1 VAHARFVLLTAAMPI
16 DRDKALAATFPVGCA
31 SWSNDDVIL
40 YHLGIGA
47 GVPPTDPNEL
57 AYTFEKNLKVLP
69 SYAVVVKFTPHGDIL
84 NVPGLEFNPFMLLHG
99 EQDVEVH
106 APLPVTA
113 EGVTGE
119 MRIADVYDKGK
130 AAVAIVEIRAKDAA
144 GVPLFTNRMAL
155 FLRGEGGFGG
165 PPGPKTQ
172 NAAPERS
179 PDGVIESRSF
189 PQQAL
194 LYRLNGDKNPLHA
207 DPDFAAMGGF
217 DRPIIHGLCSYG
229 ITLKAI
235 VDRVLDGDVTR
246 VARYAAR
253 FAGVAFPGETYVT
266 AYWREGETI
275 FLQAKAKERDA
286 LVISN
291 AAVTVRA

>member
-1 VAHARFVLLTAAMPI
+1 MPI
-16 DRDKALAATFPVGCA
+16 DRAKAMAATFPTGTA
-31 SWSNDDVIL
+31 SWGNDDVIL

-47 GVPPTDPNEL
+47 GVPPTAANEL
-57 AYTFEKNLKVLP
+57 AYTYEKNLKVLP
-69 SYAVVVKFTPHGDIL
+69 SFAVVVKFHPAADIL
-84 NVPGLEFNPFMLLHG
+84 NMPGLEFNPFMLLHG
-99 EQDVEVH
+99 EQDVEIH
-106 APLPVTA
+106 APLPPSA
-113 EGVTGE
+113 AGVTGQ

-130 AAVAIVEIRAKDAA
+130 AAVAILEISAKDANGA
-144 GVPLFTNRMAL
+144 PLFTNRMAL

-165 PPGPKTQ
+165 PPGPKTG
-172 NAAPERS
+172 NVAPQRP
-179 PDGVIESRSF
+179 PDGVIESQSF

-235 VDRVLDGDVTR
+235 VDQVLDGDVTK
-246 VARYAAR
+246 VGRYQAR

-266 AYWREGETI
+266 SYWKEGGTI
-275 FLQAKAKERDA
+275 LLECKAKERDA

-291 AAVTVRA
+291 AAVTLRT

>member
-1 VAHARFVLLTAAMPI
+1 MPI
-16 DRDKALAATFPVGCA
+16 DRDKAMAATFPVGKA
-31 SWSNDDVIL
+31 SWGNDDVIL

-47 GVPPTDPNEL
+47 GVPPTDPGEL
-57 AYTFEKNLKVLP
+57 TYTYEQNLKVLP
-69 SYAVVVKFTPHGDIL
+69 SFAVVVKFQPQGDIL
-84 NVPGLEFNPFMLLHG
+84 NIPGLEFNPFMLLHG

-106 APLPVTA
+106 APLPASA

-119 MRIADVYDKGK
+119 MRIVDVYDKGK
-130 AAVAIVEIRAKDAA
+130 AAVAIMQIASKDAA
-144 GVPLFTNRMAL
+144 GKPLFTVRMAL

-165 PPGPKTQ
+165 PPGPKTG
-172 NAAPERS
+172 NVAPERA
-179 PDGVIESRSF
+179 PDGMIETRSF

-207 DPDFAAMGGF
+207 DPGFAAMGGF

-235 VDRVLDGDVTR
+235 VDHVLDGDVTK
-246 VARYAAR
+246 VGRYQAR

-266 AYWREGETI
+266 SYWKEGDTI
-275 FLQAKAKERDA
+275 LLQAKAKERDA
-286 LVISN
+286 MVISN
-291 AAVTVRA
+291 AAVTIRR